1 MRILKNTGNILITVL
16 LTMTIALGSYYVGHK
31 MGSNKQIA
39 IATQVQNKQNLI
51 VDKKNIAVQTIADEA
66 SVKIQTIYKDRVVIK
81 YVEIQKDIKEYA
93 KTNNGSSTID
103 PDFVRLHDNAA
114 ADANHPVPS
123 TESPGGIINPNAPV
137 AKINPVTSADAIE
150 IIADN
155 YSKYYS
161 CVIVVEGWQSFYGKL
176 QKQVNE

>member
-1 MRILKNTGNILITVL
+1 MNRIKNKGNVLVMLLLVVFLI
-16 LTMTIALGSYYVGHK
+16 LGSGYTGYRVG
-31 MGSNKQIA
+31 SSKQIE
-39 IATQVQNKQNLI
+39 IANKAQVEQNI
-51 VDKKNIAVQTIADEA
+51 VVDKKNLAVQEIADEA

-103 PDFVRLHDNAA
+103 TDFVRLHDNAA
-114 ADANHPVPS
+114 ADANHAVSS
-123 TESPGGIINPNAPV
+123 TQPASGTINSDAPV

-155 YSKYYS
+155 YSKYYV
-161 CVIVVEGWQSFYGKL
+161 CKITVEGWQDFYTKI